1 MKKLEDSYPGCFA
14 AWRKR
19 GMPNHVLPFFECP
32 SIMSAYRLDSWNVR
46 AWHNNEFLGD
56 PRGSNKPWVL
66 YANQFFEHGLLV
78 INQKDPC
85 SGMDSA
91 SMFKMDFRYV
101 QGTQTVEAKA
111 KLAVR
116 ASLDRDARSG
126 AG

>member
-1 MKKLEDSYPGCFA
+1 
-14 AWRKR
+14 
-19 GMPNHVLPFFECP
+19 
-32 SIMSAYRLDSWNVR
+32 LDSWNVR
-46 AWHNNEFLGD
+46 VWEDNEFLQD

-66 YANQFFEHGLLV
+66 YANQLFEHGLLV
-78 INQKDPC
+78 VNQKDPC